1 MPLKSDNIKYNQED
15 IEEMLAAALGYPVV
29 IQNLDQYPRSS
40 ENVSFEVNDL
50 IDAKASQAMVK
61 FFGTDNIIY
70 RAKRTPGRKQSDRP
84 EGYIEVEAR
93 GCSTFPQRRI
103 TWNT

>member
-15 IEEMLAAALGYPVV
+15 IEAMLAAALGYPVA
-29 IQNLDQYPRSS
+29 IQNLEQYPKSS
-40 ENVSFEVNDL
+40 QGVLFHVDDL
-50 IDAKASQAMVK
+50 IDAKASLAMVK

-70 RAKRTPGRKQSDRP
+70 RAKRTLGRKVNHAP

-93 GCSTFPQRRI
+93 ECSTFPQRRLI
-103 TWNT
+103 FNT